1 MRILQTIRN
10 ASLQFSRSIHIHK
23 DVISGQNGQIIIAH
37 GMLGSSGNW
46 SSLSRRIAQETGKSV
61 VTFDARNHGLSE
73 HTETMSYPE
82 MAEDMKSLMTESE
95 ATLVGHSMGGRT
107 AMYFALK
114 YPDLVDK
121 LAIVD
126 VSPVNIDFDAT
137 SSTEWNMSHFFYAMK
152 AVEFPQ
158 NSSVFKARKEA
169 DAQLAKRIQDPGL
182 RAWLLMNVYQDSEG
196 VIRWRVNLDT
206 ILQAFKSHI
215 RTFPNE
221 DFGETQVFG
230 GPSIFIGGANSEYI
244 PVSDHPDILE
254 KFPKATFEYIEG
266 AGHWVHSQKPNEFL
280 EVLLKFLH
288 RS

>member
-1 MRILQTIRN
+1 MLILRTIRN
-10 ASLQFSRSIHIHK
+10 FPCQLSRSIHIHK
-23 DVISGQNGQIIIAH
+23 EVIGGQNGQIIIAH
-37 GMLGSSGNW
+37 GMLGSLGNW
-46 SSLSRRIAQETGKSV
+46 SSLSRRIAQETGQTV
-61 VTFDARNHGLSE
+61 VTYDARNHGLSD

-82 MAEDMKSLMTESE
+82 MAEDLKSLVTESK
-95 ATLVGHSMGGRT
+95 AVLVGHSMGGRT
-107 AMYFALK
+107 MMYFALK
-114 YPDLVDK
+114 YPHLVDK

-158 NSSVFKARKEA
+158 NSTVFKARKAA

-182 RAWLLMNVYQDSEG
+182 RAWLLMNVYQDTEG

-206 ILQAFKSHI
+206 ILQAFKTHI

-221 DFGETQVFG
+221 DFDESQVFD

-244 PVSDHPDILE
+244 PVSDHPEILE
-254 KFPKATFEYIEG
+254 KFPTASFEYIEG

-280 EVLLKFLH
+280 EVLLKFLK
-288 RS
+288 S